1 MEYERLQE
9 EGNAVDAYLACI
21 RPRFIEYGFL
31 WEDDVASEHVEV
43 RCVAARHFGTIE
55 SLVNW
60 REGIGGQFVF
70 IFTAID
76 TLTTS
81 LLHEYTTGC
90 ERFVWHQRPPRSG
103 SVSYIIPVILT
114 YEMAVETRNIVLE
127 SKPTV
132 LLAKWNSLAIIPVV
146 YDLEEQTL
154 LHTNRRRR
162 LYIAIWGRVYRF
174 IRPMLTP

>member
-9 EGNAVDAYLACI
+9 GNSAVDIYLARI

-31 WEDDVASEHVEV
+31 WEDHVASEHVDV
-43 RCVAARHFGTIE
+43 RSVAARHFGMIE

-60 REGIGGQFVF
+60 REVVGGQFVF

-76 TLTTS
+76 TLTPS
-81 LLHEYTTGC
+81 LLHEYSTGC
-90 ERFVWHQRPPRSG
+90 ERFVWHQRPPRS
-103 SVSYIIPVILT
+103 SNTSYIMPVILT
-114 YEMAVETRNIVLE
+114 YEIPSETRTVILE

-132 LLAKWNSLAIIPVV
+132 LLFRWNSPAIIPVV

-154 LHTNRRRR
+154 LHTNQRSHV
-162 LYIAIWGRVYRF
+162 YIAAWGRVYRF
-174 IRPMLTP
+174 IQTMLTP